1 MAEIKIYGTLLNDT
15 AEPIAY
21 AAQLRDVAEGKTQA
35 ALNQEFKSGIAA
47 AGGKLQIATAT
58 VLGGVKSATTGTTAG
73 RDYAVEV
80 KTDGTMKVNVPWAS
94 YGAATASVA
103 GLMSAADKGKLDG
116 VATGAEVNQNAL
128 ATVKVNG
135 KAAFA
140 AAAKQDTLDL
150 YAGSNVTLVWD
161 ATAKRVTV
169 SAKDTTYSAAT
180 ASAAGLM
187 AAADKSKLDAL
198 PTKEEYDAGNQ
209 GLLKMFDGVDTE
221 LKTLKD
227 GKLDKPAA
235 AQTTVADNNYIL
247 IGPDG
252 DSTETSCVDYR
263 VIKKDMTAA
272 GTAAANAVKT
282 ELTPLINDK
291 INTATYNALLARVEA
306 LEGALTLQ

>member
-58 VLGGVKSATTGTTAG
+58 VLGGVKSSTTGTTAS

-80 KTDGTMKVNVPWAS
+80 KADGTMKVNVPWVNTTYAVAS
-94 YGAATASVA
+94 PEAA
-103 GLMSAADKGKLDG
+103 GLLSAAQYSKLVG
-116 VATGAEVNQNAL
+116 IAAGAEVNQNAL
-128 ATVKVNG
+128 ASVKVNG
-135 KAAFA
+135 AAAFA

-150 YAGSNVTLVWD
+150 YAGSNVTLAWD

-169 SAKDTTYSAAT
+169 SAKDTTYAAAT

-187 AAADKSKLDAL
+187 AAADKAKLDAL
-198 PTKEEYDAGNQ
+198 PTKEDFDTVKADAAA
-209 GLLKMFDGVDTE
+209 
-221 LKTLKD
+221 
-227 GKLDKPAA
+227 KLDQPTG
-235 AQTTVADNNYIL
+235 QTAPLDNDHIL
-247 IGPDG
+247 ISAGAG
-252 DSTETSCVDYR
+252 STATKYVTYSKLK
-263 VIKKDMTAA
+263 IDMTAA
-272 GTAAANAVKT
+272 ATTAAAAVKT
-282 ELTPLINDK
+282 ELTPLIQDK
-291 INTATYNALLARVEA
+291 INTATYKALLARVEA

>member
-58 VLGGVKSATTGTTAG
+58 VLGGVKSSTTGTTAS

-80 KTDGTMKVNVPWAS
+80 KTDGTMKVNVPWLAYS
-94 YGAATASVA
+94 TVTASAA
-103 GLMSAADKGKLDG
+103 GLMSPAQADKLAGIS
-116 VATGAEVNQNAL
+116 AGAEVNQNAL
-128 ATVKVNG
+128 ASVKVNG
-135 KAAFA
+135 AAAFA

-150 YAGSNVTLVWD
+150 YAGSNVTLAWD

-198 PTKEEYDAGNQ
+198 PTKEQYDAGNE
-209 GLLKMFDGVDTE
+209 GLLKLIVGT
-221 LKTLKD
+221 
-227 GKLDKPAA
+227 
-235 AQTTVADNNYIL
+235 DNL
-247 IGPDG
+247 I
-252 DSTETSCVDYR
+252 
-263 VIKKDMTAA
+263 KA
-272 GTAAANAVKT
+272 
-282 ELTPLINDK
+282 LT
-291 INTATYNALLARVEA
+291 ARVEA